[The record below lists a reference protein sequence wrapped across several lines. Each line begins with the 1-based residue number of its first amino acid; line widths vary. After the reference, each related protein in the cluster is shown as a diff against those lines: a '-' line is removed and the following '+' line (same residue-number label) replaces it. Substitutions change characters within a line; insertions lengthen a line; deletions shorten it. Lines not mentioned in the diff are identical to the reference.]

1 MALNIVAEVGRMVAD
16 PELRQTN
23 SGKTVCSFRIAVNN
37 GKDNP
42 AFFFDV
48 VAWEHTAEFISR
60 YFHKGDMIALS
71 GRLSQRQ
78 WQDKNGN
85 NRSTVEIE
93 AKAADFTGSKSE
105 SAGQPRAEYRQ
116 QAQPAQPSYTP
127 ATDDFQLI
135 DEGSEDLPF

>member
-1 MALNIVAEVGRMVAD
+1 MALNVVAVMGRMVAD

-23 SGKTVCSFRIAVNN
+23 RGKSVCSFRIAVNN

-93 AKAADFTGSKSE
+93 AKAADFTGGKSE
-105 SAGQPRAEYRQ
+105 SQPRAQYQQ